1 MKKDFTMNIEE
12 IVGVLKESDKHD
24 WCKAITRISWGD
36 NPTTLDIRN
45 LNLTKKKAGKG
56 ISLTDEEADILTE
69 ILLDNDYGS
78 IDALIKALEKRESRL
93 YNKSKVLYIDIDV

>member
-78 IDALIKALEKRESRL
+78 IDALRKALEKRESRL